1 MKIVENMDQQKGNN
15 MTASI
20 DANILNLVQ
29 HVELNKIGWWDAVI
43 QRLILA
49 TLWMDGKVDSM
60 SIGDLDKALQS
71 HFELDLGARINSIID
86 QIAETGSIIRL
97 SDGKIRLSEACLKL
111 INSDVSEA
119 EEIIDRAK
127 KAYIETLTC
136 DGLTAVEKEHIWA
149 NFNNLFLRPFI
160 KTIGA
165 NIYEFLNVR
174 SSNLDQSLLDAFL
187 EHYPPEQR
195 EYLFNS
201 AQLFLT
207 SRDQNVRSYI
217 LRSLNTHFCVEAC
230 GLDQKTLNSL
240 QNSLGQAQNVTL
252 FIDTNFLFSI
262 LELHENPSNAAALG
276 LIELI
281 KNLNGKLNIKMYVTD
296 PTLNEARAVLRGTID
311 TLNGSRIT
319 PNMAEAAGRYVSG
332 LSRKFFYEVNRSGT
346 PLTPKQY
353 FQPYIDNLVLI
364 LKAKGVEVFN
374 EDISQLNTRQ
384 DVVDDILTQT
394 DYEEKKWGERAKAYK
409 PLEHDIVLWHF
420 IKDKRRVGVDS
431 PLDAEYWIVTI
442 DYRFLGFDDYKKS
455 KEIVI
460 VPICIHPTTLV
471 QLLQFWIPRSQLL
484 EDTLY
489 SSLWLP
495 FVFRDLD
502 PQSENITIEI
512 VKTLGRFE
520 NVGDLPKE
528 TIIGILVN
536 EALRQRIK
544 NETNVEKQIELVR
557 EALIEQNLKA
567 RTQIDE
573 EKNKNKEYEQELQKK
588 ETDITQLRNDL
599 QTTRN
604 ELSQEREN
612 RQNLSNEL
620 ASIKESLERRDKDEI
635 KKRTEQKYIY
645 IGVVF
650 PSVLLLLTWIVIPTR
665 FLSLVLYA
673 GIFTGFFLVIW
684 SWLFDYIGGKNK
696 IISNTRSFKIFHS
709 LIKWVLS
716 LFGVILIGL
725 MTNALY
731 DWLKLAATQLFG
743 QQTP

>member
-1 MKIVENMDQQKGNN
+1 
-15 MTASI
+15 MTANI

-29 HVELNKIGWWDAVI
+29 HVELNKIGWWDSVI

-60 SIGDLDKALQS
+60 SVDDLVRALKS
-71 HFELDLGARINSIID
+71 HFDLDLGARLNSVID
-86 QIAETGSIIRL
+86 QIAGIGNIIKL
-97 SDGKIRLSEACLKL
+97 TDGKIRLSEACLKS
-111 INSDVSEA
+111 INSDVHEA

-127 KAYIETLTC
+127 KAFIDTLTC
-136 DGLTAVEKEHIWA
+136 DEITSTEKEQIWGD
-149 NFNNLFLRPFI
+149 FNDSFLRPFI
-160 KTIGA
+160 KNIGA
-165 NIYEFLNVR
+165 NIYELLNVR
-174 SSNLDQSLLDAFL
+174 SVNLDQSLLDTFL
-187 EHYPPEQR
+187 DHYRPEQKDC
-195 EYLFNS
+195 LFNS

-207 SRDQNVRSYI
+207 SIDQNVRSYI

-230 GLDQKTLNSL
+230 GLDQKTIRSL
-240 QNSLGQAQNVTL
+240 QTSLGQAKNVTL

-281 KNLNGKLNIKMYVTD
+281 KNLSKELNIKLFVTN
-296 PTLNEARAVLRGTID
+296 PTLDEARAVLRGTID
-311 TLNGSRIT
+311 SLNGSRIT
-319 PNMAEAAGRYVSG
+319 PNMAEVAGRYVSG
-332 LSRKFFYEVNRSGT
+332 LSRKFFYEVNRSNT
-346 PLTPKQY
+346 PLTPKQF

-364 LKAKGVEVFN
+364 LRTKGVEVFN
-374 EDISQLNTRQ
+374 EDIAQLNTRQ
-384 DVVDDILTQT
+384 DVVDDLITQT
-394 DYEEKKWGERAKAYK
+394 EYEEKKWGEKAKAYK
-409 PLEHDIVLWHF
+409 PLEHDIVLWHL
-420 IKDKRRVGVDS
+420 IKDRRRIGVDS

-442 DYRFLGFDDYKKS
+442 DFRFLGFDDYKKS
-455 KEIVI
+455 NNIII

-557 EALIEQNLKA
+557 EALIEQNQKA
-567 RTQIDE
+567 QTQIDE
-573 EKNKNKEYEQELQKK
+573 EKNKNKRYEQILQDKDA
-588 ETDITQLRNDL
+588 DINKLRDDL
-599 QTTRN
+599 QFTQT
-604 ELSQEREN
+604 ELAQEREE
-612 RQNLSNEL
+612 RKGLSSEL
-620 ASIKESLERRDKDEI
+620 ASIRQILDRRDKDED
-635 KKRTEQKYIY
+635 KKRVQQKFII

-650 PSVLLLLTWIVIPTR
+650 PFVLLLLVWIVILTE
-665 FLSLVLYA
+665 FVNLILYA
-673 GIFTGFFLVIW
+673 GIFTGGFLVIW
-684 SWLFDYIGGKNK
+684 SWLFDYLGKKNSY
-696 IISNTRSFKIFHS
+696 ISDTRSFKVFHS
-709 LIKWVLS
+709 LIKWILS
-716 LFGVILIGL
+716 ILGVILIGI

-731 DWLKLAATQLFG
+731 DWLKIAFTQFIG
-743 QQTP
+743 QQKP